1 MASATPSLPPA
12 RKHEWAPR
20 MWEGSDFFA
29 WIKLLARNRFAVHP
43 AYWYIAAIVTC
54 VSLGHTLMRMLQRV
68 VWGKAIRQTEI
79 AEPPI
84 FIVGHWRTGTTLLH
98 ELMIHD
104 ERFGYANYYQ
114 CFEPNHFLLTEELIA
129 KYMAFLLPAHRPMD
143 NMKIGFDRPQEDEFA
158 LCLMG
163 AGSPYETIA
172 FPNRPPQR
180 QEFLDL
186 VNVSP
191 TQLRRWRRCFKYY
204 LRTLTC
210 KVRKRL
216 VLKSPPHTARIPV
229 LKQMFPGAIFINI
242 VRDPYVVYPS
252 TINLWRTLFRTHG
265 LQKPTGAGLEE
276 YVLET
281 YVRMH
286 QRLEEGRKLLDP
298 KQFYEL
304 RYEDLIL
311 NPVAEMK
318 KLYDHFGL
326 GGFDAYLPRLEAY
339 LASVKGYETNRYQL
353 TPQERATV
361 TQRWGAVIRQYG
373 YGAPV

>member
-1 MASATPSLPPA
+1 MASATPPPPPA

-20 MWEGSDFFA
+20 MWEGADFFA

-43 AYWYIAAIVTC
+43 RYWYIAVVVTC

-84 FIVGHWRTGTTLLH
+84 FIIGHWRTGTTLLH
-98 ELMIHD
+98 ELMIQD

-114 CFEPNHFLLTEELIA
+114 CFEPNHFLLTEELVA
-129 KYMAFLLPAHRPMD
+129 RYMKFLLPTRRPMD
-143 NMKIGFDRPQEDEFA
+143 NMKVGFDRPQEDEFA

-191 TQLRRWRRCFKYY
+191 TQLRRWRRCFKNY

-252 TINLWRTLFRTHG
+252 TINLWRSLFRTHG
-265 LQKPTGAGLEE
+265 LQTPTGAGLEE
-276 YVLET
+276 NVLGT

-286 QRLEEGRKLLDP
+286 QRLEEGRRLLDP

-318 KLYDHFGL
+318 KLYEHFGL
-326 GGFDAYLPRLEAY
+326 GGFEAYLPRLEAY

-353 TPQERATV
+353 TPQERDTV
-361 TQRWGAVIRQYG
+361 TQRWGTVIRQYG
-373 YGAPV
+373 YGA